1 MKYTVSEVIQYVRE
15 EDVKFIRLAFC
26 DIYGNQKNMAVMP
39 YELERAFRYG
49 MPVDASAIT
58 GFDADSSSD
67 LFLHPDPS
75 TLTQLPWRP
84 ESGRVVRMFCN
95 ITGADGSPYAADC
108 RHLLENAASKA
119 ASYGISF
126 RFGTS
131 MEFYLFK
138 TDESGNPTKIPHDNA
153 GYMDIAPADK
163 GENVR
168 REIQLTLER
177 MGIQPESSHHEEGPG
192 QNEIDFVSSDPLSCA
207 DNAVTFVSVVK
218 TIAARNGLYA
228 DFSPK
233 PVLGLPGSG
242 LHIGIDA
249 VSEDGTQCLDRVI
262 AGIMDKITDMTVFL
276 DPVENSYERLGRNK
290 APRYI
295 SWSHGDRS
303 HLFRIPPEPSGNK
316 TAELRSPDPMANP
329 YIVFTLLIHAG
340 LRGILNNAVLPEASN
355 TDLYLA
361 PEAVTDTLSKLPATI
376 EKARKAAAESSF
388 IKEILPASI
397 IRHYCCEK

>member
-1 MKYTVSEVIQYVRE
+1 MKYSVSEVIQYVRE

-26 DIYGNQKNMAVMP
+26 DIYGNQKNMAIMP
-39 YELERAFRYG
+39 YELERAFRFG

-58 GFDADSSSD
+58 GFDADNASD

-95 ITGADGSPYAADC
+95 VTHADGAPYCADC
-108 RHLLENAASKA
+108 RHLLEEAVSKA
-119 ASYGISF
+119 ADRGIKF

-138 TDESGNPTKIPHDNA
+138 TDEDGNPTSVPHDNA

-192 QNEIDFVSSDPLSCA
+192 QNEIDFISAEPLSCA
-207 DNAVTFVSVVK
+207 DNAVTFISVVK
-218 TIAARNGLYA
+218 TIAARNGLFA

-233 PVLGLPGSG
+233 PVIGLPGSG
-242 LHIGIDA
+242 LHISIE
-249 VSEDGTQCLDRVI
+249 VTSEDNRDLLDNVI
-262 AGIMDKITDMTVFL
+262 AGIMDKISDMTVFL
-276 DPVENSYERLGRNK
+276 DPVANSYERLGRNK
-290 APRYI
+290 APRFI
-295 SWSHGDRS
+295 SWSAGDRS
-303 HLFRIPPEPSGNK
+303 HLFRIPPAPDGAR
-316 TAELRSPDPMANP
+316 TAELRSPDPTANP
-329 YIVFTLLIHAG
+329 YIALALLIYAG
-340 LRGILNNAVLPEASN
+340 LHGIKKQLKLSDACDI
-355 TDLYLA
+355 DLYLA
-361 PEAVTDTLSKLPATI
+361 NEDIINRFSKLPSNI
-376 EKARKAAAESSF
+376 EKARKLAFESSF
-388 IKEILPASI
+388 INEILPESL
-397 IRHYCCEK
+397 IRHYCEC

>member
-1 MKYTVSEVIQYVRE
+1 MKYSVSEVIQYVRE

-26 DIYGNQKNMAVMP
+26 DIYGNQKNMAIMP
-39 YELERAFRYG
+39 YELEKAFRFG

-58 GFDADSSSD
+58 GFDADASSD
-67 LFLHPDPS
+67 LYLHPDPS

-95 ITGADGSPYAADC
+95 VTRSDGTPYAADC
-108 RHLLENAASKA
+108 RQLLERATALASSK
-119 ASYGISF
+119 GISF

-138 TDESGNPTKIPHDNA
+138 NDENGNPTRVPHDNA

-192 QNEIDFVSSDPLSCA
+192 QNEIDFINAEPLNCA

-218 TIAARNGLYA
+218 TIAARNGLNA

-233 PVLGLPGSG
+233 PILGLPGSG
-242 LHIGIDA
+242 LHISID
-249 VSEDGTQCLDRVI
+249 VHSDDNRDVLGNVI
-262 AGIMDKITDMTVFL
+262 AGIMDKIIDMTVFL

-290 APRYI
+290 SPRFI
-295 SWSHGDRS
+295 SWSEGDRS
-303 HLFRIPPEPSGNK
+303 HLIRIAPAPDGVI

-329 YIVFTLLIHAG
+329 YIAFTLLIHAG
-340 LRGILNNAVLPEASN
+340 LRGIEEKLQLPPASDI
-355 TDLYLA
+355 DLYMA
-361 PEAVTDTLSKLPATI
+361 SEEITDGLQKLPSTI
-376 EKARKAAAESSF
+376 EKARKAASESEF
-388 IKEILPASI
+388 IKEILPESL
-397 IRHYCCEK
+397 IRHYCNN